1 MQQVQRAANAPSDP
15 SGQDRMVASKAAAI
29 ASKARQEIALEKA
42 SESEELKTEVAK
54 GTPIINPVSR
64 EEEQYDVNKD
74 GVQSLLASVKEF
86 EIQNLIP
93 AA

>member
-1 MQQVQRAANAPSDP
+1 MQQVQRAANAPADP
-15 SGQDRMVASKAAAI
+15 SGQDRQVAMKAAAL
-29 ASKARQEIALEKA
+29 ASKARQEIIREN
-42 SESEELKTEVAK
+42 SEEEEHKTEVAR
-54 GTPIINPVSR
+54 GIPVIEAVSR
-64 EEEQYDVNKD
+64 DNENYDVNKD